1 MGKKF
6 RYLEGQLVTRD
17 EYIAA
22 QKAKRAKPKPPK
34 QAEAD
39 QVGDVSGAKM
49 LHEPPETTKDAGTTA
64 DVDGADEPATTADAA
79 KAADDEP
86 DEFAELSR
94 SDLYGKAKEADAE
107 RADWNMSREE
117 MIAVIRGE

>member
-79 KAADDEP
+79 KAA
-86 DEFAELSR
+86 ELSR

>member
-6 RYLEGQLVTRD
+6 RYLEGQLVTRE

-22 QKAKRAKPKPPK
+22 QKAKRAKPN
-34 QAEAD
+34 
-39 QVGDVSGAKM
+39 
-49 LHEPPETTKDAGTTA
+49 A

>member
-6 RYLEGQLVTRD
+6 RYLEGQLVTRE

-22 QKAKRAKPKPPK
+22 QKAKRAKPKP
-34 QAEAD
+34 
-39 QVGDVSGAKM
+39 
-49 LHEPPETTKDAGTTA
+49 TKDAGTTA

-107 RADWNMSREE
+107 RADWNMTREE